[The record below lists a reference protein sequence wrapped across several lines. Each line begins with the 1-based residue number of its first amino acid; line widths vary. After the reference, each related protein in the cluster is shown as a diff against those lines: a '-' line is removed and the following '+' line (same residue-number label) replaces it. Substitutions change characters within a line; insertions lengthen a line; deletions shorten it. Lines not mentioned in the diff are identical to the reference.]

1 MEEYKIR
8 RHPQKI
14 PYKIKNQI
22 RSFIPYGGTFNSF
35 VTYAIWAYVICQAT
49 GGLDTKSKNE
59 TISQSLTVD
68 GDTTLNSDLSAKK
81 VITGDGSVDAVIQS
95 KDSTNLLLQTGD
107 SDTSSIEL
115 QSGVD
120 GDIYIKPNGNGGIY
134 IESNEYHKEI
144 STNITG
150 SLNVTGATSFNGN
163 VTLGTSSTDEITING
178 KLGGT
183 FDIDLADDITAT
195 SLTLDPSNVTGC
207 ALKITNS
214 VTGGQTS
221 GSLVS
226 VTGVDGQNAIEIVKG
241 RLVCGSTTVSTS
253 TNTGAVTISGGLG
266 LSGALY
272 TGGITNIT
280 NSTSSSNKSDGALVV
295 TGGVG
300 ISGTLN
306 VCGTTTTPA
315 LKVDSSDNTVSIGT
329 LCISESLSI
338 ASSKSLA
345 MAGDSILDFSSSSN
359 CYGYIKTNTSKGLKI
374 GTSSSEKIGFFG
386 QTPVIQ
392 QQYSSYSPNT
402 PSANYRSEDST
413 TTLTAVSTSTSFNG
427 GIGNCY
433 YTLDDIVLSLK
444 TLGFLKS

>member
-1 MEEYKIR
+1 MEEYRIR
-8 RHPQKI
+8 RNPERI
-14 PYKIKNQI
+14 PHRIKNQI
-22 RSFIPYGGTFNSF
+22 KSLIPYGGTFNSF

-59 TISQSLTVD
+59 TISQNLTVD

-81 VITGDGSVDAVIQS
+81 VISGDGSVDAVIQS

-115 QSGVD
+115 QSGTN
-120 GDIYIKPNGNGGIY
+120 GDIYIKPNGSGGVY
-134 IESNEYHKEI
+134 IESNEYNKEI

-150 SLNVTGATSFNGN
+150 SLTVSGATSFNGN

-183 FDIDLADDITAT
+183 FDIDLADDISAT

-214 VTGGQTS
+214 ATGGQTS
-221 GSLVS
+221 GDLVS
-226 VTGVDGQNAIEIVKG
+226 ITGVDGQNAINILKGKIVS
-241 RLVCGSTTVSTS
+241 GSTTSSTS
-253 TNTGAVTISGGLG
+253 TTTGAVTIAGGVG
-266 LSGALY
+266 ISGALY
-272 TGGITNIT
+272 TGGINNIT
-280 NSTSSSNKSDGALVV
+280 NSTSSTNKSNGALVV

-306 VCGTTTTPA
+306 VCGDTTTSA
-315 LKVDSSDNTVSIGT
+315 LKVDSADNTVSIGT
-329 LCISESLSI
+329 LAISESLSI
-338 ASSKSLA
+338 ASSKSLT
-345 MAGDSILDFSSSSN
+345 MSGNSILDFSSSSSN
-359 CYGYIKTNTSKGLKI
+359 YGYIKANATKGLII

-386 QTPVIQ
+386 LTPVTQ
-392 QQYSSYSPNT
+392 QQFSSYSPNT
-402 PSANYRSEDST
+402 PASNYKSNDST
-413 TTLTAVSTSTSFNG
+413 TTITTVSTSTSFNG
-427 GIGNCY
+427 GTGSCY
-433 YTLDDIVLSLK
+433 YTIDDIVLSLK